1 MRKIFI
7 LIAVFAGVCLHVQG
21 NRVFYYYS
29 GERIFLD
36 KVENTQIVRFKETA
50 IASQRDYMRSLM
62 ESTDYAVVRI
72 NPFTYKVTTTSA
84 LRRDDEVVSAM
95 KANENILYV
104 SDLLM
109 YRDST
114 LLWTGNRMNVRIY
127 PGSDLR
133 DILQRNNIPFISFKR
148 QAVFNQ
154 ETYSVELNVTENS
167 AIDYANRLS
176 ETGSV
181 VWAAAPFWRLIPH
194 RPRINHSYQHI
205 QQIQQQHNN
214 NPLFHLQW
222 GLQNTGQHGGVSGVD
237 INVVPAWNIT
247 SGAGVIVAVLDD
259 GIDLT
264 HPDLI
269 GNLLPGYDATDGWL
283 SGVNGG
289 AHLGNPDYCYRL
301 DPGFSGPI
309 LCDTG
314 NPHGTACAG
323 VIGAEN
329 NNIGIIGVAYNAY
342 IIPIRVFYTVSRPT
356 TFGAVPCWPISYGHD
371 DWFARGIYK
380 AVSYFGADIIS
391 NSWVFGPPIPRT
403 TDVIN
408 EAVRYGRNSLGS
420 LFVFASGNYALYSP
434 DSHRE
439 VSYPARLPNVL
450 AVGAI
455 SQCGERKSLT
465 SCDGELWGSNFGT
478 MLDIVAP
485 GVLIPTTDIQG
496 CMGYSREDYYLHFGG
511 TSAAAPHVAGVAAL
525 VLSVNPNLTE
535 RHIRNIIK
543 RTARRVRSDL
553 YTYDYVPERPNSG
566 TWYEQVGHGL
576 VDAYAAVKEAI
587 RCITLTVNFTNQTV
601 SSNRTEISCG
611 SINVQNITVTN
622 GATLILDA
630 SGDIDIEN
638 LTVANNSNLILY
650 AGGNINLGAGFSVE
664 LGSSFSIR

>member
-7 LIAVFAGVCLHVQG
+7 LIVIFAGVCLHAQAS
-21 NRVFYYYS
+21 RVFYYYS

-62 ESTDYAVVRI
+62 ELTDYAVVRI
-72 NPFTYKVTTTSA
+72 NPLTYKVRSTEV
-84 LRRDDEVVSAM
+84 LHRDDGAIAAM
-95 KANENILYV
+95 RANENILYI

-114 LLWTGNRMNVRIY
+114 LLWADNRMDVRIY

-148 QAVFNQ
+148 QVGFNQ
-154 ETYSVELNVTENS
+154 ETYSVELNIAENS

-181 VWAAAPFWRLIPH
+181 VWASPHFWILIPNRTH
-194 RPRINHSYQHI
+194 TNRSYQHI
-205 QQIQQQHNN
+205 QQIQQLHNN
-214 NPLFHLQW
+214 SNPLFHLQW
-222 GLQNTGQHGGVSGVD
+222 GLHNTGQHGID
-237 INVVPAWNIT
+237 INVMQAWNIT
-247 SGAGVIVAVLDD
+247 SGRGIRVAVLDE
-259 GIDLT
+259 GINLT

-289 AHLGNPDYCYRL
+289 AHLGNPNYCYRF
-301 DPGFSGPI
+301 DPCFSGEP
-309 LCDTG
+309 LCDKG

-323 VIGAEN
+323 IIGAKN
-329 NNIGIIGVAYNAY
+329 NDIGIIGVAYNAY
-342 IIPIRVFYTVSRPT
+342 IIPIRIGYT
-356 TFGAVPCWPISYGHD
+356 ISFLHDVWGCMSFFVIYG
-371 DWFARGIYK
+371 DWAARGIYK
-380 AVSYFGADIIS
+380 AWSYFGADILS
-391 NSWVFGPPIPRT
+391 NAWDVNPNQRI
-403 TDVIN
+403 TDAVN

-420 LFVFASGNYALYSP
+420 LLVFASGNLNNPQPSF
-434 DSHRE
+434 
-439 VSYPARLPNVL
+439 PANLPNVM

-455 SQCGERKSLT
+455 TPSGQRADF
-465 SCDGELWGSNFGT
+465 SCFGDA
-478 MLDIVAP
+478 LDIVAP
-485 GVLIPTTDIQG
+485 GVNILTTDIQG
-496 CMGYSREDYYLHFGG
+496 CMGYSRDDYVFLDG
-511 TSAAAPHVAGVAAL
+511 TSFAAPHVAGVAAL